1 MIKLTVIGNNGPYPA
16 AGGACSGYLLQSDQ
30 VKVVM
35 DLGSGA
41 LANLFRIIEDPEEI
55 DAVVL
60 SHLHADHMSD
70 LFVLKY
76 ALEATRRNTHTDKN
90 GVALRTRL
98 YCPDGPETEFQML
111 QSLGQ
116 FDLRPICEE
125 SEFSVGD
132 LDFRFA
138 RMTHGYPTFAISVTD
153 GERRLVF
160 TGDTVWNQDI
170 ILLAEKADMLL
181 MDAAFRE
188 SDKLSGTALPHLT
201 AWECGIIAA
210 QANVTRVL
218 LTHFLPGTDTI
229 AHVRE
234 AEKGMR
240 KVFAGNSLDH
250 VAEPQKNRVLQKI
263 SVAATEIL
271 ETYDV

>member
-16 AGGACSGYLLQSDQ
+16 AGGACSGYLLQSDM

-41 LANLFRIIEDPEEI
+41 LANLFQVIDDPEEI
-55 DAVVL
+55 DAIVL

-90 GVALRTRL
+90 GVALRTKL
-98 YCPDGPETEFQML
+98 YSPDGPEAEFNMI

-132 LDFRFA
+132 LNFTVA
-138 RMTHGYPTFAISVTD
+138 RMIHGYPTFAISVTD
-153 GERRLVF
+153 GEHRLVF

-170 ILLAEKADMLL
+170 IHFAENADLLL

-188 SDKLSGTALPHLT
+188 SDKLGGTTLTHLT

-218 LTHFLPGTDTI
+218 LTHFLPGCDTVSHI
-229 AHVRE
+229 RE

-240 KVFAGNSLDH
+240 KVFAGNNLDH
-250 VAEPQKNRVLQKI
+250 VAVPQKDRIHQEI
-263 SVAATEIL
+263 SVMAAQIL
-271 ETYDV
+271 ETYTV